1 MAISP
6 LAGKTPPADLL
17 IDVDRLVRDYYER
30 KPNLGDPNQ
39 RVSFGTS
46 GHRGTP
52 EDGSFTEAHILAISQ
67 AICEYRAANGI
78 NGPLYLAKDTHA
90 VDAPA
95 HDTALEVLAANGVE
109 TIIAA
114 NDEYT
119 PVPVLSHAI
128 LTYNRGRKAA
138 LADGIAVTPSH
149 NPPRD
154 GGFKYNPPTGGPA
167 DVQVTQWVQ
176 DRANALLR
184 DGNAGVKRISHERAQ
199 AASTTHRKNLI
210 GPYVEDLGTV
220 IDMDVIRSSALRIGV
235 DPLGGAS
242 VHLWHP
248 IRERYKLDLIV
259 VNPDVDYT
267 FSFMRVDHDGQIRM
281 DCSSP
286 YAMAGLVALKDK
298 YQIAFGNDTDA
309 DRHGI
314 VTPSAGLLPPN
325 HFLAVAAR
333 YLFSHR
339 PNWATAAMI
348 GKTLVSSSIIDRVA
362 GSLKRKV
369 YEVPVGF
376 KWFVNGLL
384 DGTLGFAGE
393 ESAGATFLRKDG
405 SVWTTDKDGPV
416 MDLLACE
423 ITARTGKD
431 PGQHYAEIEQQ
442 FGRSYYRREDQP
454 ATAREKS
461 VLGKLAPSAVHHTSI
476 ADESITA
483 VLTDAPGNHA
493 PIGGLKVVTANG
505 WFAARPSGTED
516 VYKVYAESLKSE
528 SHLGQILQEA
538 RSLVKAALSAA
549 GA

>member
-1 MAISP
+1 M
-6 LAGKTPPADLL
+6 
-17 IDVDRLVRDYYER
+17 
-30 KPNLGDPNQ
+30 
-39 RVSFGTS
+39 
-46 GHRGTP
+46 
-52 EDGSFTEAHILAISQ
+52 
-67 AICEYRAANGI
+67 
-78 NGPLYLAKDTHA
+78 
-90 VDAPA
+90 
-95 HDTALEVLAANGVE
+95 
-109 TIIAA
+109 
-114 NDEYT
+114 
-119 PVPVLSHAI
+119 
-128 LTYNRGRKAA
+128 
-138 LADGIAVTPSH
+138 
-149 NPPRD
+149 
-154 GGFKYNPPTGGPA
+154 
-167 DVQVTQWVQ
+167 Q

-199 AASTTHRKNLI
+199 AASTTHRKTLI
-210 GPYVEDLGTV
+210 GPYVEDLATV
-220 IDMDVIRSSALRIGV
+220 IDMDVIRSSALRIGA

-248 IRERYKLDLIV
+248 IRERYKLDLTV
-259 VNPDVDYT
+259 VNPAVDYT

-325 HFLAVAAR
+325 HYLAVAAR

-339 PNWATAAMI
+339 PNWAAAAMI

-362 GSLKRKV
+362 ASLKRTV

-376 KWFVNGLL
+376 KWFVDGLL

-393 ESAGATFLRKDG
+393 ESAGATLLRKDG

-476 ADESITA
+476 AGESIIA

-493 PIGGLKVVTANG
+493 SIGGLKVATANG

-538 RSLVKAALSAA
+538 RSLVKAALSAT